1 MVENVI
7 ELHEY
12 FCGLDERIL
21 KSRVFFYP
29 FAMFYLFNYF

>member
-12 FCGLDERIL
+12 LCELYERIL
-21 KSRVFFYP
+21 KSRVFCYP
-29 FAMFYLFNYF
+29 VAMFYLYNYF